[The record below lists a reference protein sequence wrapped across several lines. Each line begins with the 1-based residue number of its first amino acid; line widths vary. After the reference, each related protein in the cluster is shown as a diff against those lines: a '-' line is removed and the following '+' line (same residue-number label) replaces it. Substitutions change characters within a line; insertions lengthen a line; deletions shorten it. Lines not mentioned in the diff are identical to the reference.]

1 MRQRIHI
8 AIIEPSLII
17 RTGFSSILKR
27 IPSLDIEIAYIND
40 VKSISVGFSIQNIDL
55 IIVNPSFSGFLTV
68 QQLKNQVGCTNAKA
82 IALKTSMVD
91 PELLKSFDQIID
103 IYDSQEQIENKL
115 FAITQSKEQKDNNS
129 NLSKR
134 EKDIIIC
141 IVNGLSNKEIAQQ
154 LYISTHTVMAHR
166 RNIANKLK
174 IHSTAGL
181 TIFAIVNKL
190 VSIE

>member
-141 IVNGLSNKEIAQQ
+141 IVNGLSNKEIA
-154 LYISTHTVMAHR
+154 
-166 RNIANKLK
+166 KK
-174 IHSTAGL
+174 
-181 TIFAIVNKL
+181 
-190 VSIE
+190 